1 MSWMEE
7 LYNVY
12 EQNCGQENS
21 KEVLLPVSHSTAN
34 AQIEVTL
41 MENGDFLSAR
51 RIEDKGDS
59 VTIIPVTEDSGSR
72 SSGVAPHPLADKM
85 IYIAGDYS
93 QFVVG
98 RRSDNRKYYTAYMEQ
113 LQAWRDSEY
122 WHPAVNSIYTYLEK
136 SSLIRDLV
144 ESRVLVVDA
153 ENGKL
158 NEKEKILGIAQE
170 DAFIRFIIAYYDR
183 PGKGKCPMTWR
194 DQSLYD
200 SFIRYNSTQAGN
212 SQLCY
217 ATGQVLPCT
226 YKHPS
231 KIRNAGD
238 KAKLISSND
247 ESGFTYRGRF
257 DSKEQAF
264 AVSYDFSQKM
274 HNALKWMI
282 QRQGVTIDS
291 MVILVWESSNQPLPD
306 IMGNPEYPEYTEYM
320 EDEWMDDMDE
330 PVYSDTLPAYRNR
343 LRKVI
348 WGDTVHFE
356 IKSKAMV
363 MALDA
368 ATTGRLSMPLYS
380 EMATSDF
387 LHNLEKW
394 HCDISWH
401 RFMAKKKRNEIHS
414 FSLYEIVKYAFG
426 TEQGESIVC
435 KPEVRKDALCRLIPC
450 VTEKRNIPV
459 DIVRSLVMK
468 ASHPLAY
475 DKSYNWRAVLETAC
489 GLIKKMKIE
498 EKEKR
503 NEGGEYQMALDH
515 DCRDRDYLYGRLLA
529 VADAAEARTYTKE
542 DARVTNAKRYMGA
555 FANRPYQTWGVIYR
569 KLIPYLNKMNP
580 NTRAYYDGIMREIK
594 DMFKKNE
601 YMDNSTLEAE
611 YLLAYYCQ
619 LDDIYQKKNGK
630 KDDEEEK

>member
-12 EQNCGQENS
+12 EQNCGRENG

-59 VTIIPVTEDSGSR
+59 VTIIPVTEDSGAR

-93 QFVVG
+93 QYVTG
-98 RRSDNRKYYTAYMEQ
+98 KHSDNTKYYTAYMEQ
-113 LQAWRDSEY
+113 LRAWRDSEY
-122 WHPAVNSIYTYLEK
+122 CHPAVNSVYTYLEK

-144 ESRVLVVDA
+144 ESRVLIVDN
-153 ENGKL
+153 ESGKL
-158 NEKEKILGIAQE
+158 REKEKILGIAQE
-170 DAFIRFIIAYYDR
+170 DAFVRFIIAYNGR
-183 PGKGKCPMTWR
+183 PDKGKCPMTWR
-194 DQSLYD
+194 DPSLYD

-212 SQLCY
+212 RQLCY
-217 ATGQVLPCT
+217 ATGQLLPCT

-282 QRQGVTIDS
+282 QRQGVAIDS

-306 IMGNPEYPEYTEYM
+306 IMKNPEYEYM
-320 EDEWMDDMDE
+320 DDEMMEDTDAPM
-330 PVYSDTLPAYRNR
+330 YQDTLPAYRNR

-348 WGDTVHFE
+348 WGDTAHFE

-387 LHNLEKW
+387 LHNIEKW
-394 HCDISWH
+394 HYDISWK
-401 RFMAKKKRNEIHS
+401 RFIAKKKRNEIHS
-414 FSLYEIVKYAFG
+414 FSLYEIVKCAFG
-426 TEQGESIVC
+426 TEQGDVISC
-435 KPEVRKDALCRLIPC
+435 KPEVQKDAFCRLIPC
-450 VTEKRNIPV
+450 ETEGRNIPV
-459 DIVRSLVMK
+459 DIVRELVMK
-468 ASHPLAY
+468 ASNPLAY

-503 NEGGEYQMALDH
+503 NEKGEYPMALDH

-542 DARVTNAKRYMGA
+542 DARVTNAKRYMQA
-555 FANRPYQTWGVIYR
+555 FANRPYQTWGVIHH
-569 KLIPYLNKMNP
+569 KLTPYLNKMKP
-580 NTRAYYDGIMREIK
+580 GMRAYYEGIICEIECK
-594 DMFKKNE
+594 FKQDE
-601 YMDNSTLEAE
+601 YMDNSRLEAE

-619 LDDIYQKKNGK
+619 LDDIYTKKNDK
-630 KDDEEEK
+630 KDNEEDI